1 MTVGRQLLYEKVIE
15 RGAHAWLD
23 SKRVATPAGK
33 EPHLRTESLLHRKPT
48 SLLFTEPGQQA
59 FQSACH
65 ALSSFSQPHKHICWM
80 KHDCGSLK
88 NLETLQQPQMRP
100 NPSCG

>member
-23 SKRVATPAGK
+23 SSGCTPAGK

-80 KHDCGSLK
+80 NTTVGHSRILRHCSSHK
-88 NLETLQQPQMRP
+88 
-100 NPSCG
+100 